1 MKMNRNHKSLLSV
14 AALSVGLSGCVVGGE
29 PADIGDWPGM
39 ASLQISHATG
49 GAYHL
54 CGATMISEHWVLT
67 AAHCVEHARLETDA
81 SGKAR
86 VIQYQPVADPAQG
99 PQNLGPMTIVAGLG
113 DLSHDPTE
121 VTFELT
127 EMHIHPDYMTGQSHR
142 GHDVALLKIAGTWTG
157 PVATLDGFVAPPVRV
172 RRDQVQVAG
181 YGFLYEAG
189 SAETAIGRRGAVN
202 APSLALQ
209 QADVPPLNPAA
220 CKRRM
225 DVAISRY
232 DDPSQFEGLLISA
245 ETHICAGVGEQDSCT
260 GDSGGP
266 LVHRPAE
273 GPPVQIGIVSWGL
286 GCARREAPGIY
297 VRVAHYKDWIA
308 PMISDTPSAT

>member
-1 MKMNRNHKSLLSV
+1 MNRIHKHLLG
-14 AALSVGLSGCVVGGE
+14 AAILTAGLSSCVVGGE
-29 PADIGDWPGM
+29 PANIGDWPGM
-39 ASLQISHATG
+39 ASLQVSTATG

-54 CGATMISEHWVLT
+54 CGATMISEQWVLT
-67 AAHCVEHARLETDA
+67 AAHCVEHARFETN
-81 SGKAR
+81 SNGEAR
-86 VIQYQPVADPAQG
+86 VIQYHPATDPAQEL
-99 PQNLGPMTIVAGLG
+99 QNLGPLKIVAGLG
-113 DLSHDPTE
+113 DLSEDPTE
-121 VTFELT
+121 VTYEIA
-127 EMHIHPDYMTGQSHR
+127 EMHIHSGYAPGQSHK
-142 GHDVALLKIAGTWTG
+142 GHDVALLKIAGNWKG

-172 RRDQVQVAG
+172 QRDQVQVAG

-209 QADVPPLNPAA
+209 QANVPPLNPVA

-232 DDPSQFEGLLISA
+232 NDPSQFEGLLISGD
-245 ETHICAGVGEQDSCT
+245 THICAGVGEQDSCS

-266 LVHRPAE
+266 LVHRPPN

-286 GCARREAPGIY
+286 GCARRDAPGIY
-297 VRVAHYKDWIA
+297 ARVAHYKDWIV
-308 PMISDTPSAT
+308 PIISDTPSAT